1 MVGRTNARTTRYI
14 ALTSRYGSST
24 STLLLLLLLPKPF
37 LAMGT
42 ALGDSLGRA
51 DDGREVAALGDAR
64 GGDGT
69 DTLSEA
75 LGETGPRPERRCF
88 WRGRAGR
95 ASPAVV
101 GGRPIST
108 GAGRSMSTTRSG
120 TVAGVGAGMG
130 AGMGAGAGAGAG
142 AGEGAESAGVE
153 MREALSPS
161 PPPSSDT
168 VLPSFSPASTK
179 RRGSSRCTCTK
190 LAESAG
196 STAAADTPTS
206 DVHEPSCTCDAH
218 RTPHAV
224 CMRGACRVRA
234 THMCIAWTLHVVHCM
249 CSSQTAPCAHCCPL
263 GTSRLRRG
271 WWASCS

>member
-1 MVGRTNARTTRYI
+1 
-14 ALTSRYGSST
+14 
-24 STLLLLLLLPKPF
+24 
-37 LAMGT
+37 MGT

-51 DDGREVAALGDAR
+51 DECREVAALGEAR
-64 GGDGT
+64 GSDGT
-69 DTLSEA
+69 DTLGDS

-95 ASPAVV
+95 VSPAFV
-101 GGRPIST
+101 GGRLIST
-108 GAGRSMSTTRSG
+108 GTVQSMSNASSG
-120 TVAGVGAGMG
+120 TAAGVGAGMG
-130 AGMGAGAGAGAG
+130 AGAGA
-142 AGEGAESAGVE
+142 GAESAGVE

-196 STAAADTPTS
+196 STAAAETPTS
-206 DVHEPSCTCDAH
+206 DVHDPSCTCGAH
-218 RTPHAV
+218 RARMPCACRARMPCTNHAHV
-224 CMRGACRVRA
+224 HRIDAARGA
-234 THMCIAWTLHVVHCM
+234 LHVYHCM
-249 CSSQTAPCAHCCPL
+249 CTSRAAPCAHCCPP